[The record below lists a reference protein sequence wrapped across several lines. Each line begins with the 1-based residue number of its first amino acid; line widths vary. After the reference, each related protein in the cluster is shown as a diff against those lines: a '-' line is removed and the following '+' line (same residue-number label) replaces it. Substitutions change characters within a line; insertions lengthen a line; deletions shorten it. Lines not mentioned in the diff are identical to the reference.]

1 MIGGGAFAATPAV
14 PAPPLSIT
22 NLSSSSTSFCV
33 CGSTTESVTQ
43 LSVASAN
50 LALGG
55 SSRAVVR
62 AFLAGTSVLH
72 PAEGTTESCSS
83 RRLRELV
90 PGSNA
95 PSCIGSGP
103 SRAPSSCLIG
113 SISATLPARASGEDF
128 CARAVGVAVF
138 VCQHAS
144 LVCVIT
150 PDEQD
155 KIDLSYLSIYLST
168 NNTRAPCSKAE
179 QTHSLSRSLPA
190 SSRPSRVDAFP
201 QSNALCLR
209 ARIPR
214 RN

>member
-1 MIGGGAFAATPAV
+1 MLSFSPGSLTRTDAPLSFRSSLIGGGAFAATPSSHRPLV
-14 PAPPLSIT
+14 PPAPLSIT

-72 PAEGTTESCSS
+72 PAEGTAESCSS

-113 SISATLPARASGEDF
+113 SISATHSLQEPARRRLL
-128 CARAVGVAVF
+128 CARVGVA

-144 LVCVIT
+144 
-150 PDEQD
+150 PKMQAD
-155 KIDLSYLSIYLST
+155 
-168 NNTRAPCSKAE
+168 R
-179 QTHSLSRSLPA
+179 QTE
-190 SSRPSRVDAFP
+190 VW
-201 QSNALCLR
+201 
-209 ARIPR
+209 
-214 RN
+214 